1 METLLSHKI
10 LSSPHSSLGIQVS
23 FLIYSSIGLFTSMTS
38 MGAPLF
44 TETIVYVE
52 VVNIIGTMIW
62 YLLGGFSSW
71 IGDYLF
77 SRERSIRYHF
87 FSFLQHTRNADYN
100 KKQKKPKTRTT
111 HAHFLG
117 YHMDRKDRNVTY
129 IYSFE
134 LNPVLGC
141 QGDNDDV
148 KGSISQYS

>member
-62 YLLGGFSSW
+62 YLLGGFSSS

-87 FSFLQHTRNADYN
+87 FSFLQHTRNAYYN
-100 KKQKKPKTRTT
+100 KKQKTKNKNYACAFFRLPHGSERS
-111 HAHFLG
+111 
-117 YHMDRKDRNVTY
+117 TY

-134 LNPVLGC
+134 PNPVLGC
-141 QGDNDDV
+141 QGDNGDV
-148 KGSISQYS
+148 IGSMSQYS